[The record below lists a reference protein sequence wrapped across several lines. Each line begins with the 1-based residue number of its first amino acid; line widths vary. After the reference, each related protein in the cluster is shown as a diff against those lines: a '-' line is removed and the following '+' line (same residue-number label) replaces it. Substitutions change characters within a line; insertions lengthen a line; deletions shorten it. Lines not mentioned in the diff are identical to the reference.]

1 MIIRVRFLFLEFMYM
16 RNLPFSC
23 PSANPLAKDDK
34 EDTGGTD
41 RKHNTSKNHSENQ
54 ETIGKNPGENL
65 IPYTE

>member
-1 MIIRVRFLFLEFMYM
+1 MIIRARFLFLEFMYM

-34 EDTGGTD
+34 EDAHCTD
-41 RKHNTSKNHSENQ
+41 REHDTSKNHSKNQ

-65 IPYTE
+65 ISHTE